1 MNTPEGGEIK
11 FLVLGLLDY
20 HLLFSPISMSIVN
33 SFKVS
38 GLQRDFLELENKDEA
53 RNQSGMPEISGQ

>member
-1 MNTPEGGEIK
+1 MNTLEGGEMK

-20 HLLFSPISMSIVN
+20 HLLFPPISMSIVN

-38 GLQRDFLELENKDEA
+38 GLQRDFLSWA
-53 RNQSGMPEISGQ
+53 RKQR